1 MRRLGETTFA
11 SMAVEF
17 TQEVSSRLQSDH
29 YGWLT
34 TVAKSGQPV
43 PRLVG
48 FYVDDTDLIVYS
60 MPNAAK
66 IRHIDAH
73 PQVSLNLESD
83 GNGGGVIV
91 VGGSAVVDEV
101 GVDPRKDSAYWT
113 KYKSDIEQFGMAET
127 IADYSTRLR
136 IGVNKVWT
144 TPTEG

>member
-17 TQEVSSRLQSDH
+17 TQEVSSRLESDH

-66 IRHIDAH
+66 VRHIDAH
-73 PQVSLNLESD
+73 PHVSLNLESD

-91 VGGSAVVDEV
+91 VGGSAVVDAV
-101 GVDPRKDSAYWT
+101 GVDPREDSAYWT
-113 KYKSDIEQFGMAET
+113 KYKSDIERFGMAET

-144 TPTEG
+144 TPTGG